1 MTTPPEIHSVRA
13 ESSRSTGNPP
23 SRRTSDTIRRM
34 ALFAGL
40 LFSGL
45 FAGFLLAVLILEAS
59 LRRFPASVYTQVR
72 QVELAHLDDLAT
84 VLLPAAL
91 LATAT
96 LVVVTIARPGRT
108 RWLALTALVLL
119 LATFIISM
127 LVSVPINT
135 DQQGW
140 SVLAPP
146 SDWAARARPLADRSS
161 RAHHHR
167 RVRVHHPCGGGH
179 HASTTR
185 RQKGP
190 GRRHRNGSHQA
201 RTNAAGGI
209 MNWARPHGVAPGG
222 HGVWGQAPCRRHII
236 GLDHH

>member
-13 ESSRSTGNPP
+13 ESSRSTGNPR
-23 SRRTSDTIRRM
+23 SRRTPDTIGQT

-59 LRRFPASVYTQVR
+59 MRRFPASVYTQVR

-119 LATFIISM
+119 LVTFIISL

-146 SDWAARARPLADRSS
+146 SDWA
-161 RAHHHR
+161 
-167 RVRVHHPCGGGH
+167 RVRDRWQIAHLVR
-179 HASTTR
+179 TTTAACAFITLVAAAITPAPLGAR
-185 RQKGP
+185 RAQG
-190 GRRHRNGSHQA
+190 
-201 RTNAAGGI
+201 AGTATALI
-209 MNWARPHGVAPGG
+209 RPEPT
-222 HGVWGQAPCRRHII
+222 PR
-236 GLDHH
+236 DES

>member
-1 MTTPPEIHSVRA
+1 MTTPPEIHSARA

-119 LATFIISM
+119 LATFIISL

-146 SDWAARARPLADRSS
+146 SDWA
-161 RAHHHR
+161 
-167 RVRVHHPCGGGH
+167 RVRDRWQMAHLVRTTTAVLAFTILGR
-179 HASTTR
+179 ATTTR
-185 RQKGP
+185 RLFP
-190 GRRHRNGSHQA
+190 RRYER
-201 RTNAAGGI
+201 
-209 MNWARPHGVAPGG
+209 
-222 HGVWGQAPCRRHII
+222 
-236 GLDHH
+236 

>member
-1 MTTPPEIHSVRA
+1 MTTPPEIHSARA

-23 SRRTSDTIRRM
+23 SRRTSETIRRM

-119 LATFIISM
+119 LVTFIISL

-146 SDWAARARPLADRSS
+146 SDWARVRDRWQMAHLV
-161 RAHHHR
+161 AHHHGSAGLHDPCR
-167 RVRVHHPCGGGH
+167 SHDHSAAVPTAIRTVAMTCGGRRNAGTFGPDRVGDLEGAVD
-179 HASTTR
+179 HAVI
-185 RQKGP
+185 
-190 GRRHRNGSHQA
+190 
-201 RTNAAGGI
+201 AA
-209 MNWARPHGVAPGG
+209 
-222 HGVWGQAPCRRHII
+222 
-236 GLDHH
+236 

>member
-23 SRRTSDTIRRM
+23 SRQTSDTIRRM
-34 ALFAGL
+34 TLFTGV

-45 FAGFLLAVLILEAS
+45 FAGFLFAVLILEAS

-96 LVVVTIARPGRT
+96 LVVTIARPGRT

-119 LATFIISM
+119 LATFIIST

-146 SDWAARARPLADRSS
+146 SDWASVRDRWQIAHLVRTTPTVCAFIILVAAAITPAPPGAR
-161 RAHHHR
+161 RA
-167 RVRVHHPCGGGH
+167 
-179 HASTTR
+179 
-185 RQKGP
+185 
-190 GRRHRNGSHQA
+190 
-201 RTNAAGGI
+201 
-209 MNWARPHGVAPGG
+209 
-222 HGVWGQAPCRRHII
+222 
-236 GLDHH
+236 

>member
-1 MTTPPEIHSVRA
+1 MTTSRETHSVRA
-13 ESSRSTGNPP
+13 ESSRSTGNPS
-23 SRRTSDTIRRM
+23 SRQAPDTIRRM

-45 FAGFLLAVLILEAS
+45 FAGFLVAVLILEAS

-96 LVVVTIARPGRT
+96 LVVVTITRPGRT

-146 SDWAARARPLADRSS
+146 SDWA
-161 RAHHHR
+161 
-167 RVRVHHPCGGGH
+167 RVRDRWQIAHLVR
-179 HASTTR
+179 TTTAVCAFITLVAAAITPAPPGAR
-185 RQKGP
+185 RAQDAGTATALINGP
-190 GRRHRNGSHQA
+190 KRKKF
-201 RTNAAGGI
+201 RT
-209 MNWARPHGVAPGG
+209 
-222 HGVWGQAPCRRHII
+222 
-236 GLDHH
+236 

>member
-1 MTTPPEIHSVRA
+1 MTTRSETHSVRA

-34 ALFAGL
+34 ALFTSV

-45 FAGFLLAVLILEAS
+45 FAGFLVAVLVLEFS

-84 VLLPAAL
+84 VLLPTAL

-119 LATFIISM
+119 LATFIISL

-146 SDWAARARPLADRSS
+146 SDWA
-161 RAHHHR
+161 
-167 RVRVHHPCGGGH
+167 RVRDRWQIAHLVR
-179 HASTTR
+179 TTTAVCAFITLVAAAITPAPPGAR
-185 RQKGP
+185 RAQG
-190 GRRHRNGSHQA
+190 
-201 RTNAAGGI
+201 AATATALI
-209 MNWARPHGVAPGG
+209 RPEPT
-222 HGVWGQAPCRRHII
+222 P
-236 GLDHH
+236 LEES

>member
-1 MTTPPEIHSVRA
+1 MTTPPEIHSARA

-23 SRRTSDTIRRM
+23 SRRTSETIRRM
-34 ALFAGL
+34 TIFAGL
-40 LFSGL
+40 LCSGL

-119 LATFIISM
+119 LVTFIISL

-146 SDWAARARPLADRSS
+146 SDWA
-161 RAHHHR
+161 
-167 RVRVHHPCGGGH
+167 RVRDRWQMAHLLRTTTAVL
-179 HASTTR
+179 AFTILAAATTTR
-185 RQKGP
+185 RLFP
-190 GRRHRNGSHQA
+190 RRYER
-201 RTNAAGGI
+201 
-209 MNWARPHGVAPGG
+209 
-222 HGVWGQAPCRRHII
+222 
-236 GLDHH
+236 

>member
-1 MTTPPEIHSVRA
+1 
-13 ESSRSTGNPP
+13 
-23 SRRTSDTIRRM
+23 M
-34 ALFAGL
+34 ALFTGV

-146 SDWAARARPLADRSS
+146 SDWAGVRDRWQIAHLVRTTTAVCAFITLVAAAITPAPPGARRAQGAGTATALIRPEPTPREES
-161 RAHHHR
+161 
-167 RVRVHHPCGGGH
+167 
-179 HASTTR
+179 
-185 RQKGP
+185 
-190 GRRHRNGSHQA
+190 
-201 RTNAAGGI
+201 
-209 MNWARPHGVAPGG
+209 
-222 HGVWGQAPCRRHII
+222 
-236 GLDHH
+236 

>member
-1 MTTPPEIHSVRA
+1 MTTPPEIHSART

-23 SRRTSDTIRRM
+23 SRRTSDTIRQM

-59 LRRFPASVYTQVR
+59 LRRFPASVYIQVR
-72 QVELAHLDDLAT
+72 QVELAHLDDLAA

-135 DQQGW
+135 YQQGW
-140 SVLAPP
+140 TVLAPP
-146 SDWAARARPLADRSS
+146 SDWA
-161 RAHHHR
+161 
-167 RVRVHHPCGGGH
+167 RVRDRWQIAHLSRTTTAVL
-179 HASTTR
+179 AFTILAAATTTR
-185 RQKGP
+185 RLFP
-190 GRRHRNGSHQA
+190 RRYQR
-201 RTNAAGGI
+201 
-209 MNWARPHGVAPGG
+209 
-222 HGVWGQAPCRRHII
+222 
-236 GLDHH
+236 

>member
-1 MTTPPEIHSVRA
+1 MKTIPATHLLPAQSPGNYPKRL
-13 ESSRSTGNPP
+13 SRSVF
-23 SRRTSDTIRRM
+23 DTILTT
-34 ALFAGL
+34 ALFTSV

-96 LVVVTIARPGRT
+96 LVAVTIARPGRA

-127 LVSVPINT
+127 LVSIPINT

-140 SVLAPP
+140 SVLGPP
-146 SDWAARARPLADRSS
+146 SDWA
-161 RAHHHR
+161 
-167 RVRVHHPCGGGH
+167 RVRDTWQIAHLVR
-179 HASTTR
+179 TTTAVCAFITLVAATITPAPLGAR
-185 RQKGP
+185 RAQG
-190 GRRHRNGSHQA
+190 
-201 RTNAAGGI
+201 AGT
-209 MNWARPHGVAPGG
+209 ATALTRPEPT
-222 HGVWGQAPCRRHII
+222 P
-236 GLDHH
+236 LEES

>member
-23 SRRTSDTIRRM
+23 SRQTSDTIRRM
-34 ALFAGL
+34 TLFTGV

-45 FAGFLLAVLILEAS
+45 FAGFLFAVLILEAS

-96 LVVVTIARPGRT
+96 LVVTIARPGRT
-108 RWLALTALVLL
+108 RWLALTALILL
-119 LATFIISM
+119 LATFIIST

-146 SDWAARARPLADRSS
+146 TDWA
-161 RAHHHR
+161 
-167 RVRVHHPCGGGH
+167 RVRDTWQIAHLVR
-179 HASTTR
+179 TTTAVCAFITLVAAAITPAPPGAR
-185 RQKGP
+185 RAQG
-190 GRRHRNGSHQA
+190 
-201 RTNAAGGI
+201 AGTATALI
-209 MNWARPHGVAPGG
+209 RPEPT
-222 HGVWGQAPCRRHII
+222 PR
-236 GLDHH
+236 DES

>member
-1 MTTPPEIHSVRA
+1 MT
-13 ESSRSTGNPP
+13 
-23 SRRTSDTIRRM
+23 
-34 ALFAGL
+34 LFAGL

-45 FAGFLLAVLILEAS
+45 FAGFLVAVLILEAS

-119 LATFIISM
+119 LATFILST

-146 SDWAARARPLADRSS
+146 SDWA
-161 RAHHHR
+161 
-167 RVRVHHPCGGGH
+167 RVRDRWQIAHLVR
-179 HASTTR
+179 TTTAVCAFITLVAAAITPAPPGAR
-185 RQKGP
+185 RAQ
-190 GRRHRNGSHQA
+190 S
-201 RTNAAGGI
+201 AGTATALI
-209 MNWARPHGVAPGG
+209 RPEPT
-222 HGVWGQAPCRRHII
+222 P
-236 GLDHH
+236 LEES